1 MMLLTSYRDTKSDEA
16 NDIKKIGADTA
27 GGMRNCYE
35 ETRKYAEEG
44 KNPPPENTRSKPA
57 DRIKRFRKGIS
68 WKVQE
73 DKETILLSEMFKQSA
88 ILFIRCVLS
97 SVYGE
102 PVTID
107 TYKIDEL
114 NTEKSYPGRKYFL
127 ESMLDALYDP
137 AIEMD
142 RNELICIRRS
152 QTLIGLLSS
161 AGPIPVT
168 ENRFSLSE
176 LSINEKK
183 DLKTIIGDLE
193 IQDKRILMYWLTETG
208 KNAEQNDLYG
218 VIKSILETEENVS
231 DSDFS
236 VIKQNLK
243 IDKLPSGIPGFPML
257 REHSENKLLERITL
271 VPIRDDKAQFGY
283 HMPPLTIKPD
293 DLFYVFLPPLTREAV
308 ESSRTG
314 SFTIESITLVEP
326 NVEAKKL
333 VSITIRCVMEVNK
346 LKIVHRNSYTN
357 EQIRFIKDFP
367 SLSVYGPVPKS
378 GWIARRDI
386 TPDPEYPSPLAGG
399 AVETLDLKDIEFDG
413 MDFENTGDNYSVYC
427 GEIPKWLGV
436 RVNNGDWLGALPLRV
451 VPERMLQ
458 NWEKVPV
465 FIHTEPPGG
474 TMTVAADIGSSR
486 SVVLFRKDGVSES
499 KDDDIMIE
507 HDQILGIPL
516 SSSGNIGA
524 DALFGSMFFQPDK
537 QHKMV
542 RGKTPVGVLT
552 TNKFDKENREDLLLY
567 KSGKLILLDSKSIS
581 EASNRSIISDIKAG
595 KNQSAMNLLTQGML
609 TMIVDRAQHLGCSKI
624 NIRLS
629 YLKERYSNMN
639 TAWTAARDR
648 IEDRMPEL
656 RGKIDIKMYLPES
669 LAIANRLR
677 HDNDFQAVSGA
688 ALVDIGDF
696 STDIALYLKDFKE
709 SLDVKLRKN
718 ISVLFAGRQIL
729 LQPIWDYLQ
738 FSRAKVESVFASA
751 TDDDK
756 QALKRLEAELEKQYR
771 EKNGNMPENV
781 RRDLL
786 CLMDKLKKEKIPPA
800 MQNLFDICYLTEVV
814 ILKRLLKGLPKD
826 TGGSFDIHLFGGGSS
841 LIKAK
846 KDGFNWDA
854 VLGRTCV
861 TNLMSHEGNKLASGL
876 LIDIQKDLESAS
888 EQARKD
894 AEDYEGEDRSRSAAK
909 TLPSDEELKRG
920 YIRFLKNAQALKR
933 WTVMDS
939 NDNKVNT
946 GRLFNVKKPSDR
958 NLPGEI
964 DNINLWKEF
973 YPGSMEFAM
982 AGSTGDKEIII
993 TLFAYKMAYSS
1004 AVAFYSKGKK

>member
-1 MMLLTSYRDTKSDEA
+1 MMLLTSYKDTKNDEA
-16 NDIKKIGADTA
+16 KDIKKVGADTA
-27 GGMRNCYE
+27 GGMRSCYE
-35 ETRKYAEEG
+35 ETRKYAAEQE
-44 KNPPPENTRSKPA
+44 KSPPPENTRSNPA
-57 DRIKRFRKGIS
+57 DRIKRFREGIS

-73 DKETILLSEMFKQSA
+73 DKEKILSSEMFKQSA

-97 SVYGE
+97 PVYGE
-102 PVTID
+102 TVSID
-107 TYKIDEL
+107 TYKTSDL
-114 NTEKSYPGRKYFL
+114 NIERSYPGRKYFL
-127 ESMLDALYDP
+127 ASIIDALYDP
-137 AIEMD
+137 AVEMD
-142 RNELICIRRS
+142 RNEIICIRRG
-152 QTLIGLLSS
+152 QALIGLLSS

-176 LSINEKK
+176 LSIDEKK
-183 DLKTIIGDLE
+183 DLKTIIRDLE

-218 VIKSILETEENVS
+218 AVKSILEKEENVS
-231 DSDFS
+231 DSDFN

-243 IDKLPSGIPGFPML
+243 IDKLPSGVPGFPLL
-257 REHSENKLLERITL
+257 REHGEDKLLERITL
-271 VPIRDDKAQFGY
+271 VPIRNNETRFGY
-283 HMPPLTIKPD
+283 HMPPLTIKSD
-293 DLFYVFLPPLTREAV
+293 DLFFVFLPPLTREAV

-326 NVEAKKL
+326 NIEAKKL

-346 LKIVHRNSYTN
+346 LKIIHRNSYTN
-357 EQIRFIKDFP
+357 EQIRFIKGFP
-367 SLSVYGPVPKS
+367 SLSLYGPAPKS

-386 TPDPEYPSPLAGG
+386 APPAEYPSPLTGG
-399 AVETLDLKDIEFDG
+399 GVETLGLKDIEFDG
-413 MDFENTGDNYSVYC
+413 IDFEDTGDNYSVYC

-458 NWEKVPV
+458 DWEKNPV

-486 SVVLFRKDGVSES
+486 SVVLFRKDGASES
-499 KDDDIMIE
+499 KDNDIIIE
-507 HDQILGIPL
+507 EDQILGIPL
-516 SSSGNIGA
+516 TSSGDIGA
-524 DALFGSMFFQPDK
+524 DATFGSMFFQPDK
-537 QHKMV
+537 QHKAV
-542 RGKTPVGVLT
+542 QGKTPVGILT
-552 TNKFDKENREDLLLY
+552 TNMFDKGNREDLLLY
-567 KSGKLILLDSKSIS
+567 KSGKLILLDPKSIS

-639 TAWTAARDR
+639 TAWTTARNK
-648 IEDRMPEL
+648 IEDLMPEL

-709 SLDVKLRKN
+709 SPDVKLKKN
-718 ISVLFAGRQIL
+718 VSVLFAGRQIL

-738 FSRAKVESVFASA
+738 FSKARVESVFAA
-751 TDDDK
+751 ANDDDK
-756 QALKRLEAELEKQYR
+756 RAIKRLEVELEKQRR
-771 EKNGNMPENV
+771 EKTGNMPENV

-800 MQNLFDICYLTEVV
+800 LQNLFDICYLTEVV
-814 ILKRLLKGLPKD
+814 ILKRLLKNLPND

-861 TNLMSHEGNKLASGL
+861 THPRSHEGNKLASGL
-876 LIDIQKDLESAS
+876 LIDIQNDLQSAG
-888 EQARKD
+888 EQARID
-894 AEDYEGEDRSRSAAK
+894 AENYEGNDRNRSASK
-909 TLPSDEELKRG
+909 IELNDEELKRG

-939 NDNKVNT
+939 DDSKVNT
-946 GRLFNVKKPSDR
+946 GMLFNIKKPDR

-964 DNINLWKEF
+964 GDINLWKEL
-973 YPGSMEFAM
+973 YSGSMEFAM
-982 AGSTGDKEIII
+982 AGSTDDKEIII

-1004 AVAFYSKGKK
+1004 AVAFYSKGRK